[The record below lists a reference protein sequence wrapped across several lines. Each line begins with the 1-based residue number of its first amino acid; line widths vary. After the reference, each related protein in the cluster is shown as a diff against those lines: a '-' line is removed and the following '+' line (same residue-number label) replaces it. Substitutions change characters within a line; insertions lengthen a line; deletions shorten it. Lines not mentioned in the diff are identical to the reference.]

1 MEEQLLPPTP
11 ETKPQRTRLLTILC
25 ILTFIGSGMN
35 LVSNFM
41 IATFYETFVVV
52 AETFS
57 EKFNLPGME
66 MIIESRPVFFLTTGF
81 FYAASLIGALLMWKL
96 KKSGFHVYTIAQI
109 LLVIAPMYFLK
120 MPGPSMPDLLL
131 SGTFILLYSINLKTM
146 S

>member
-11 ETKPQRTRLLTILC
+11 ETKTQRTRLLTILC

-35 LVSNFM
+35 LISSFM
-41 IATFYETFVVV
+41 IAAFYDAFVAV

-66 MIIESRPVFFLTTGF
+66 MIIESRPVFFLTNGL
-81 FYAASLIGALLMWKL
+81 FYVASLAGALLMWNLRKA
-96 KKSGFHVYTIAQI
+96 GFHVYTIAQI

-120 MPGPSMPDLLL
+120 MQGPSMPDLLL
-131 SGTFILLYSINLKTM
+131 SGTFIILYSMNLKTM
-146 S
+146 K

>member
-11 ETKPQRTRLLTILC
+11 ETRPERTRLLTILC

-41 IATFYETFVVV
+41 IAAFYETFVVV
-52 AETFS
+52 AETFA

-66 MIIESRPVFFLTTGF
+66 MIAESRPVFFLANGL
-81 FYAASLIGALLMWKL
+81 FYATSLVGSLLMWKL
-96 KKSGFHVYTIAQI
+96 KKSGFHIYTIAQI

-120 MPGPSMPDLLL
+120 MPGPSMPDLLI
-131 SGTFILLYSINLKTM
+131 SGTFIILYSMNLKTM